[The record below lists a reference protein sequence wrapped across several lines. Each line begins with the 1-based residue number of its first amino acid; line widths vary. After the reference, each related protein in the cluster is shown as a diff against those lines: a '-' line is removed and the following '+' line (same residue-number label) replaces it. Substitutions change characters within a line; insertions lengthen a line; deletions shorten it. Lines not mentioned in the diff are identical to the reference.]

1 MNKNLDKPALSEND
15 IQNSIL
21 ELLRWKKICAWRNN
35 NGAVYDI
42 KSGHFRKKNKWE
54 KIAGS
59 PVDILGILPDGKFL
73 AIEVKRDEREKPSE
87 GQKEF
92 LQNISSNQG
101 IAFVAHSLSCVRLH
115 LKRYF

>member
-1 MNKNLDKPALSEND
+1 MNKNLNKHILSEND

-21 ELLRWKKICAWRNN
+21 ELLRWKKIVAWRNN

-42 KSGHFRKKNKWE
+42 SSGNFRKKNKWE

-59 PVDILGILPDGKFL
+59 PVDILGILPDGRFL
-73 AIEVKRDEREKPSE
+73 AIEVKKDEKEKPSE

-92 LQNISSNQG
+92 LRNISNNQG
-101 IAFVAHSLSCVRLH
+101 VAFVAHSLACVRLY
-115 LKRYF
+115 LKNYI